1 MTVSTNSARAEY
13 TGNASTTAFA
23 VVDTLGAS
31 AVIPVSDASH
41 LQVYVDGT
49 LKVEDTHYT
58 VSIVTATKAATV
70 TFITSPTDYTPASDA
85 TIVILRVVPYT
96 QLQDYVNNDAFDAE
110 NVESALDQV
119 TQQTQ
124 QLADDKDRTIKFDS
138 TIHLSDFNTTAETA
152 SKITANKS
160 NRAEKL
166 LSFDSNGDVQTTQE
180 IGAWKGN
187 WVSGTTYV
195 ERDLVKDAETG
206 AIYIC
211 TSGHRAG
218 TFATDLSASKWET
231 IIDAGG
237 FNVKLTGDVT
247 VESGETLVT
256 PYKID
261 LNGNTLTNNGTIYCA
276 EILTGTGT
284 FTGGESSSTIQ
295 SGPINLTDAGV
306 ALTST
311 AVTVSGTQTLTNK
324 TLTSPK
330 INEDVVMSATATELN
345 LLDGVSGLVQ
355 ADFTKLAGIDA
366 TADELNVMDAGATI
380 TTPTVAGGDAFVM
393 DDADVGMRQ
402 VDIDNVDTYLSQT
415 SKTLENKKIP
425 EIDSDSSITLDA
437 ETSVELNAN
446 NGIIYMKDD
455 SATILTIQL
464 SGGNTTITGP

>member
-138 TIHLSDFNTTAETA
+138 TIHLSDFDTTAETA

-160 NRAEKL
+160 NRAGKL
-166 LSFDSNGDVQTTQE
+166 LSFDSNGDVETTQE
-180 IGAWKGN
+180 LGAWKGN
-187 WVSGTTYV
+187 WVSGTVYN
-195 ERDLVKDAETG
+195 ERDLVKDGETG
-206 AIYIC
+206 AVYIC
-211 TSGHRAG
+211 TSVHTAG
-218 TFATDLSASKWET
+218 TFTTDSGNWSVV
-231 IIDAGG
+231 IDAGG
-237 FNVKLTGDVT
+237 FNVKLTANVT
-247 VESGETLVT
+247 VDSGQKLVT
-256 PYKID
+256 PYKLD
-261 LNGNTLTNNGTIYCA
+261 LNGYTLINNGTVICA
-276 EILTGTGT
+276 EIITGDGTITGTP
-284 FTGGESSSTIQ
+284 GESGVTE

-306 ALTST
+306 ATLTGVET
-311 AVTVSGTQTLTNK
+311 FTNK
-324 TLTSPK
+324 TLTSPD
-330 INEDVVMSATATELN
+330 INTPDI
-345 LLDGVSGLVQ
+345 DGGS
-355 ADFTKLAGIDA
+355 IDA
-366 TADELNVMDAGATI
+366 TPIGASSHTTGKFTTCDATTDFTIGGTVVTDGQIADDGNFTFDINGDLTI
-380 TTPTVAGGDAFVM
+380 DVNGGDVTYS
-393 DDADVGMRQ
+393 DDGTTFLA
-402 VDIDNVDTYLSQT
+402 ISY
-415 SKTLENKKIP
+415 
-425 EIDSDSSITLDA
+425 
-437 ETSVELNAN
+437 
-446 NGIIYMKDD
+446 
-455 SATILTIQL
+455 

>member
-138 TIHLSDFNTTAETA
+138 TIHLSDFDTTAETA

-160 NRAEKL
+160 NRAGKL
-166 LSFDSNGDVQTTQE
+166 LSFDSNGDVETTQE
-180 IGAWKGN
+180 IGAWQGN

-211 TSGHRAG
+211 TSGHEAG
-218 TFATDLSASKWET
+218 TFTTDLGNWSVV
-231 IIDAGG
+231 IDAGG
-237 FNVKLTGDVT
+237 FNVKLTANLTIG
-247 VESGETLVT
+247 SGEVYIC

-261 LNGNTLTNNGTIYCA
+261 LNGYTLTNNGTLICA
-276 EILTGTGT
+276 EIITGEGT
-284 FTGGESSSTIQ
+284 FTGTSATESGPVDISSASLVTLSSTQI
-295 SGPINLTDAGV
+295 
-306 ALTST
+306 
-311 AVTVSGTQTLTNK
+311 LTNK
-324 TLTSPK
+324 TLTSPD
-330 INEDVVMSATATELN
+330 INTPDI
-345 LLDGVSGLVQ
+345 DGGS
-355 ADFTKLAGIDA
+355 IDA
-366 TADELNVMDAGATI
+366 CTIGTNSVVTDLRVDNLKLDANTISSTNTNGPIDYDTNGTGNHVFKVGAT
-380 TTPTVAGGDAFVM
+380 TA
-393 DDADVGMRQ
+393 
-402 VDIDNVDTYLSQT
+402 
-415 SKTLENKKIP
+415 
-425 EIDSDSSITLDA
+425 
-437 ETSVELNAN
+437 
-446 NGIIYMKDD
+446 
-455 SATILTIQL
+455 LTISL